1 MCHVVG
7 IEKRLIILF
16 WHLADRWGKV
26 TKEEVR
32 VALPLSHGMIAKLVG
47 SRRPTVTTAMGK
59 LRDEGK
65 IIRNGDGAWVL
76 CGPPPDDLRN
86 VRGSVGARDPRD
98 MSAVDGTP
106 KDPGGE

>member
-1 MCHVVG
+1 VG

-26 TKEEVR
+26 TPDGVRIEV
-32 VALPLSHGMIAKLVG
+32 PLSHGMIAKLVG

-65 IIRNGDGAWVL
+65 ILRPEEGAWIL
-76 CGPPPDDLRN
+76 CGAPPEDLRS
-86 VRGSVGARDPRD
+86 VRGGVGARDPRNLG
-98 MSAVDGTP
+98 SETP